1 MFYPNPRNR
10 TLSKDLRKLVCQ
22 SIGYQKQ
29 RVSWDGI
36 DTGTDKREIFNKPE
50 NIGKRLSEFQGET
63 KHSWQEHS
71 AVLGSRKSEMLAAI
85 LLERLQNF
93 TATALQIPL
102 PNEQGNWVCRR
113 RPGLFDTRS

>member
-1 MFYPNPRNR
+1 MLRSNSRDR
-10 TLSKDLRKLVCQ
+10 ELSKDLRKLVCE

-50 NIGKRLSEFQGET
+50 DIGKRLSEFQGET

-71 AVLGSRKSEMLAAI
+71 AVLGSRKSEVLAAI
-85 LLERLQNF
+85 LLERLQSF
-93 TATALQIPL
+93 ATTALQEPIH
-102 PNEQGNWVCRR
+102 NEQRNWMRH
-113 RPGLFDTRS
+113 

>member
-10 TLSKDLRKLVCQ
+10 KLSKDLRKLVCE

-29 RVSWDGI
+29 RFSWDGI
-36 DTGTDKREIFNKPE
+36 DTRTDKRKNFNKPE

-85 LLERLQNF
+85 LLERLQDF
-93 TATALQIPL
+93 TATALQIPIH
-102 PNEQGNWVCRR
+102 NEQGNRVCHRR
-113 RPGLFDTRS
+113 QGLFDTRS

>member
-10 TLSKDLRKLVCQ
+10 TLSKDLRKLVCE

-50 NIGKRLSEFQGET
+50 DIGKRLSEFQGET

-71 AVLGSRKSEMLAAI
+71 AVLESPGKNKMLAAI
-85 LLERLQNF
+85 LLERLQSF
-93 TATALQIPL
+93 ATTALQEPIH
-102 PNEQGNWVCRR
+102 NEQRNWVRH
-113 RPGLFDTRS
+113 

>member
-10 TLSKDLRKLVCQ
+10 KLSKDLRKLVCQ

-29 RVSWDGI
+29 RVSWDRI
-36 DTGTDKREIFNKPE
+36 DTGTDKGEIFNKPE
-50 NIGKRLSEFQGET
+50 DIGKRLSEFQGET

-85 LLERLQNF
+85 LLERLQDF
-93 TATALQIPL
+93 TATALQEPIH
-102 PNEQGNWVCRR
+102 NEQRNWMRH
-113 RPGLFDTRS
+113 